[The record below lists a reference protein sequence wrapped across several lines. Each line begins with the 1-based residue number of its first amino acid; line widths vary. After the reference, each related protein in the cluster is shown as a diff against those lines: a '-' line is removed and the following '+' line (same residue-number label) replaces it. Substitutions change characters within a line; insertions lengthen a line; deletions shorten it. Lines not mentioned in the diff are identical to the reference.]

1 MEGCLLQ
8 SISKETIALVADK
21 ISMQNANHMAI
32 MVLVALSKTEAE
44 EIAKYDDDV
53 IKQMRKDGTFA
64 AQGGQLLVALSD
76 LSQVNP
82 MIKQDC
88 T

>member
-8 SISKETIALVADK
+8 SINKKTIALVADK

-64 AQGGQLLVALSD
+64 AQGGQLLVSLAD

-82 MIKQDC
+82 LTMHNCK
-88 T
+88 